1 MYLSKKQVQPERE
14 NLKMTLNNQTMTLFN
29 YEYPFIKLDKNNVK
43 VGTFFSGIGSP
54 EMAFHRLKEN
64 GIINN
69 YESVFFC
76 EVDKHAIKS
85 YCAIHNKTPDDNLGD
100 ITKINGADIP
110 YCDIWIGG
118 FPCQDISMAGVRRG
132 FDFGSR
138 TRSSLGWKMIQF
150 LREVKDPPKV
160 VIFENVAAITHSKFR
175 RTLNLFKNDLEE
187 LGYSLYDDVLCALDY
202 GTPQNRERY
211 FLVAIKGKY
220 LYQFPQKMKLKLRL
234 KDLLEKDIDPNLVLS
249 EKVPFDLQSFV
260 ANKDYTKDCKLVCKN
275 LKDKRRKYVID
286 LYRFIDGKNKCGR
299 DTSSKYN
306 QTARLWSINGYCP
319 TLTANSTEDTSKMII
334 YRDNC
339 FFVKKISPLES
350 WRFMGFSDED
360 FYKAKDIGT
369 SNRQLFKQAGN
380 SIATNV
386 IYHILKNLF

>member
-1 MYLSKKQVQPERE
+1 MALH
-14 NLKMTLNNQTMTLFN
+14 NQTINLFN
-29 YEYPFIKLDKNNVK
+29 FEYPVLKLNKDNVK

-54 EMAFHRLKEN
+54 EMAFKRLKDN
-64 GIINN
+64 GIIKNF
-69 YESVFFC
+69 ESVFYC
-76 EVDKHAIKS
+76 EIDKYAVKS
-85 YCAIHNKTPDDNLGD
+85 YCAIHNKTENDNLGD
-100 ITKINGADIP
+100 ITKINGANLP

-132 FDFGSR
+132 FDFNSN

-150 LREVKDPPKV
+150 LREIKDPPKV
-160 VIFENVAAITHSKFR
+160 VIFENVAAITNVNMR
-175 RTLNLFKNDLEE
+175 RTLNLFKKDLED
-187 LGYSLYDDVLCALDY
+187 LGYTLYDQVLTALDY

-211 FLVAIKGKY
+211 FLVAIKGNY
-220 LYQFPQKMKLKLRL
+220 LYYFPEKIKLKLRL

-249 EKVPFDLQSFV
+249 EKVPFDLQKFV
-260 ANKDYTKDCKLVCKN
+260 ENRNYDKNSKLICKN
-275 LKDKRRKYVID
+275 LKDRRKRYVIN
-286 LYRFIDGKNKCGR
+286 LYRFIDGKNHCGR

-306 QTARLWSINGYCP
+306 QTARLWSMNGYCP

-334 YRDNC
+334 YKDNC

-350 WRFMGFSDED
+350 WRFMGFSDDD
-360 FYKAKDIGT
+360 FYKAKSIGI

-386 IYHILKNLF
+386 IYYILKNLF

>member
-1 MYLSKKQVQPERE
+1 MAQIH
-14 NLKMTLNNQTMTLFN
+14 NQTINLFN
-29 YEYPFIKLDKNNVK
+29 FEFPTIKLDKENVK

-54 EMAFHRLKEN
+54 EMAFKRLKDN
-64 GIINN
+64 GVIKNF
-69 YESVFFC
+69 ESVFFC
-76 EVDKHAIKS
+76 EIDKHAIKS
-85 YCAIHNKTPDDNLGD
+85 YCAIHNKTENDNLGD
-100 ITKINGADIP
+100 ITKINGADLP

-118 FPCQDISMAGVRRG
+118 FPCQDISMAGVQRG
-132 FDFGSR
+132 FDFNSN

-150 LREVKDPPKV
+150 LREIKDPPKV
-160 VIFENVAAITHSKFR
+160 VIFENVAAITNVNMK
-175 RTLNLFKNDLEE
+175 RTLNLFKKDLED
-187 LGYSLYDDVLCALDY
+187 LGYSLYDQVLTALNY

-211 FLVAIKGKY
+211 FLVAIKGNY
-220 LYQFPQKMKLKLRL
+220 LYHFPDKIKLKLRL
-234 KDLLEKDIDPNLVLS
+234 KDLIEKDIDPNLILS
-249 EKVPFDLQSFV
+249 EKVPFDLEKFV
-260 ANKDYTKDCKLVCKN
+260 KNKNYNKNSKLVCKN
-275 LKDKRRKYVID
+275 LKDRRRKYVIN
-286 LYRFIDGKNKCGR
+286 LYRFIDGKNHCGR

-334 YRDNC
+334 YKDNC

-360 FYKAKDIGT
+360 FYKAKNIGT

-386 IYHILKNLF
+386 IYYILKNLF

>member
-1 MYLSKKQVQPERE
+1 MVI
-14 NLKMTLNNQTMTLFN
+14 NNPSINLFN
-29 YEYPFIKLDKNNVK
+29 FNYPVIKLNKDNVK

-54 EMAFHRLKEN
+54 EMAFKRLKDN

-76 EVDKHAIKS
+76 EIDKWAVKS
-85 YCAIHNKTPDDNLGD
+85 YCAIHNKTEKDNLGD
-100 ITKINGADIP
+100 ITKINGKDLP

-118 FPCQDISMAGVRRG
+118 FPCQDISMAGIRRG
-132 FDFGSR
+132 FDFNSN

-150 LREVKDPPKV
+150 IKEMDNPPKV
-160 VIFENVAAITHSKFR
+160 VIFENVAAITNSKMR
-175 RTLNLFKNDLEE
+175 KTLSLFKQDLEN
-187 LGYSLYDDVLCALDY
+187 LGYSLYDHVLTALDY

-220 LYQFPQKMKLKLRL
+220 IYHFPEKIKLKLKL
-234 KDLLEKDIDPNLVLS
+234 KDLLEKDIDPNLILS
-249 EKVPFDLQSFV
+249 EKVKFDLEKFV
-260 ANKDYTKDCKLVCKN
+260 KNKNYSKNSKLICQN
-275 LKDKRRKYVID
+275 LKDKRKKYIIN
-286 LYRFIDGKNKCGR
+286 LYRFVDGKNHCGR

-306 QTARLWSINGYCP
+306 QTARLWSMNGYCP

-334 YRDNC
+334 YKDNC

-350 WRFMGFSDED
+350 WRFMGFSNDD
-360 FYKAKDIGT
+360 FYKAKSTGM

-386 IYHILKNLF
+386 IYYILKNLF

>member
-1 MYLSKKQVQPERE
+1 MAQIR
-14 NLKMTLNNQTMTLFN
+14 NQTINLFN
-29 YEYPFIKLDKNNVK
+29 FEYPVLKLNKDNVK

-54 EMAFHRLKEN
+54 EMAFKRLKDN
-64 GIINN
+64 GVIKNF
-69 YESVFFC
+69 ESVFYC
-76 EVDKHAIKS
+76 EIDKYAVKS
-85 YCAIHNKTPDDNLGD
+85 YCAIHNKTENDNLGD
-100 ITKINGADIP
+100 ITKINGADLP

-132 FDFGSR
+132 FDFNSN

-150 LREVKDPPKV
+150 LREIKDPPKV
-160 VIFENVAAITHSKFR
+160 VIFENVAAITNVNMR
-175 RTLNLFKNDLEE
+175 RTLNLFKKDLED
-187 LGYSLYDDVLCALDY
+187 LGYTLYDQVLTALDY

-211 FLVAIKGKY
+211 FLVAIKGNY
-220 LYQFPQKMKLKLRL
+220 LYYFPEKIKLKLRL

-249 EKVPFDLQSFV
+249 EKVHFDLQKFV
-260 ANKDYTKDCKLVCKN
+260 ENRNYDKNNKLICKN
-275 LKDKRRKYVID
+275 LKDRRKRYVIN
-286 LYRFIDGKNKCGR
+286 LYRFIDGKNHCGR

-306 QTARLWSINGYCP
+306 QTARLWSMNGYCP

-334 YRDNC
+334 YKDNC

-350 WRFMGFSDED
+350 WRFMGFSDDD
-360 FYKAKDIGT
+360 FYKAKSIGI

-386 IYHILKNLF
+386 IYYILKNLF

>member
-1 MYLSKKQVQPERE
+1 
-14 NLKMTLNNQTMTLFN
+14 MTVNNPTVNLFN
-29 YEYPFIKLDKNNVK
+29 FNYPIIKLDKENVK

-54 EMAFHRLKEN
+54 EMAFKRLKDN
-64 GIINN
+64 GVINN

-76 EVDKHAIKS
+76 EVDKYAIKS
-85 YCAIHNKTPDDNLGD
+85 YCAIHGQSPNKNLGD
-100 ITKINGADIP
+100 ITKINGADLP

-132 FDFGSR
+132 FDFNSN

-150 LREVKDPPKV
+150 LKEVKEPPKV
-160 VIFENVAAITHSKFR
+160 VIFENVAAITNVKMR
-175 RTLNLFKNDLEE
+175 KTLNLFKEDLES
-187 LGYSLYDDVLCALDY
+187 LGYSLYDHVLTALDY

-211 FLVAIKGKY
+211 FLLAIKGNY
-220 LYQFPQKMKLKLRL
+220 LYYFPDKIKLKLRL
-234 KDLLEKDIDPNLVLS
+234 KDLLEKEIDPNLVLS
-249 EKVPFDLQSFV
+249 EKVPFDLHSFV
-260 ANKDYTKDCKLVCKN
+260 ENKNYTKNSKLVCKN
-275 LKDKRRKYVID
+275 LKDRRRKYIIN
-286 LYRFIDGKNKCGR
+286 LYRFIDGKNHCGR

-306 QTARLWSINGYCP
+306 QTARLWSMNGYCP

-334 YRDNC
+334 YKDNC

-360 FYKAKDIGT
+360 FYKAKSVGI

-386 IYHILKNLF
+386 IYYILKKLF

>member
-1 MYLSKKQVQPERE
+1 MALIHNQ
-14 NLKMTLNNQTMTLFN
+14 TLNLFN
-29 YEYPFIKLDKNNVK
+29 FEYPVLKLDKNNVR

-54 EMAFHRLKEN
+54 EMAFKRLKEN
-64 GIINN
+64 GVINN
-69 YESVFFC
+69 FESVFFC

-85 YCAIHNKTPDDNLGD
+85 YCAIHNKTEKDNLGD
-100 ITKINGADIP
+100 ITKINGADLP

-118 FPCQDISMAGVRRG
+118 FPCQDISMAGVQRG
-132 FDFGSR
+132 FDFNSN

-150 LREVKDPPKV
+150 LREIKDPPKV
-160 VIFENVAAITHSKFR
+160 VIFENVAAITNVNMK
-175 RTLNLFKNDLEE
+175 RTLNLFKKDLED
-187 LGYSLYDDVLCALDY
+187 LGYSLYDQVLTALNY

-211 FLVAIKGKY
+211 FLVAIKGNY
-220 LYQFPQKMKLKLRL
+220 LYHFPEKIKLKLRL
-234 KDLLEKDIDPNLVLS
+234 KDLIEKEIDPNLILS
-249 EKVPFDLQSFV
+249 EKVPFDLEKFV
-260 ANKDYTKDCKLVCKN
+260 KNKNYNKNSKLICKN
-275 LKDKRRKYVID
+275 LKDRRKRYVIN
-286 LYRFIDGKNKCGR
+286 LYRFIDGKNHCGR

-306 QTARLWSINGYCP
+306 QTARLWSMNGYCP

-334 YRDNC
+334 YKDNC

-360 FYKAKDIGT
+360 YHKAKNIGT

-386 IYHILKNLF
+386 IYYILKNLF

>member
-1 MYLSKKQVQPERE
+1 
-14 NLKMTLNNQTMTLFN
+14 MTVNNPTVNLFN
-29 YEYPFIKLDKNNVK
+29 FNYPIIKLDKENVK

-54 EMAFHRLKEN
+54 EMAFKRLKDN
-64 GIINN
+64 GVINN

-76 EVDKHAIKS
+76 EVDKYAIKS
-85 YCAIHNKTPDDNLGD
+85 YCAIHNQDPNKNLGD
-100 ITKINGADIP
+100 ITKINGADLP

-132 FDFGSR
+132 FDFNSN

-150 LREVKDPPKV
+150 LKEVKEPPKV
-160 VIFENVAAITHSKFR
+160 VIFENVAAITNVKMR
-175 RTLNLFKNDLEE
+175 KTLNLFKEDLDC
-187 LGYSLYDDVLCALDY
+187 LGYSLYDHVLTALDY

-211 FLVAIKGKY
+211 FLVAIKGNY
-220 LYQFPQKMKLKLRL
+220 LYYFPDKIKLKLRL
-234 KDLLEKDIDPNLVLS
+234 KDLLEKEIDPNLVLS
-249 EKVPFDLQSFV
+249 EKVPFDLHSF
-260 ANKDYTKDCKLVCKN
+260 AENKNYTKNSKLVCKN
-275 LKDKRRKYVID
+275 LKDRRRKYIIN
-286 LYRFIDGKNKCGR
+286 LYRFIDGKNHCGR

-306 QTARLWSINGYCP
+306 QTARLWSMNGYCP

-334 YRDNC
+334 YKDNC

-360 FYKAKDIGT
+360 FYKAKSVGI

-386 IYHILKNLF
+386 IYYILKKLF

>member
-1 MYLSKKQVQPERE
+1 MINKPTI
-14 NLKMTLNNQTMTLFN
+14 NLFN
-29 YEYPFIKLDKNNVK
+29 FNYPLFKLDNDNVK

-54 EMAFHRLKEN
+54 EMAFKRLKEN
-64 GIINN
+64 GIIKN
-69 YESVFFC
+69 YECVFFC
-76 EVDKHAIKS
+76 EIDKFASKS
-85 YCAIHNKTPDDNLGD
+85 YCAIHDQSPTKNLGD
-100 ITKINGADIP
+100 ITKINGKDLP

-118 FPCQDISMAGVRRG
+118 FPCQDISMAGIRRG
-132 FDFGSR
+132 FDFNSN

-150 LREVKDPPKV
+150 LREIKDPPKV
-160 VIFENVAAITHSKFR
+160 VIFENVAAITNSKMS
-175 RTLNLFKNDLEE
+175 RTLNLFKRDLED
-187 LGYSLYDDVLCALDY
+187 LGYSLYDHVLTALDY

-220 LYQFPQKMKLKLRL
+220 LYYFPEKIKLKLRL
-234 KDLLEKDIDPNLVLS
+234 KDLLEKDIDPNLILS
-249 EKVPFDLQSFV
+249 EKVPFDLEQFV
-260 ANKDYTKDCKLVCKN
+260 KNKNYNKNSKLVCKN
-275 LKDKRRKYVID
+275 LKDRRRKYVIN
-286 LYRFIDGKNKCGR
+286 LYRFIDGKNHCGR

-360 FYKAKDIGT
+360 FYKAKSTGL

-386 IYHILKNLF
+386 IYYILKNLF

>member
-1 MYLSKKQVQPERE
+1 
-14 NLKMTLNNQTMTLFN
+14 MTVNNPTVNLFN
-29 YEYPFIKLDKNNVK
+29 FNYPIIKLDKENVK

-54 EMAFHRLKEN
+54 EMAFKRLKDN
-64 GIINN
+64 GVINN

-76 EVDKHAIKS
+76 EVDKYAIKS
-85 YCAIHNKTPDDNLGD
+85 YCAIHGQSPNKNLGD
-100 ITKINGADIP
+100 ITKINGADLP

-132 FDFGSR
+132 FDFNSN

-150 LREVKDPPKV
+150 LKEVKDPPKV
-160 VIFENVAAITHSKFR
+160 VIFENVAAITNVKMR
-175 RTLNLFKNDLEE
+175 KTLNLFKEDLES
-187 LGYSLYDDVLCALDY
+187 LGYSLYDHVLTALDY

-211 FLVAIKGKY
+211 FLVAIKGNY
-220 LYQFPQKMKLKLRL
+220 LYYFPDKIKLKLRL
-234 KDLLEKDIDPNLVLS
+234 KDLLEKEIDPNLVLS
-249 EKVPFDLQSFV
+249 EKVPFDLHSFV
-260 ANKDYTKDCKLVCKN
+260 ENKNYTKNSKLVCKN
-275 LKDKRRKYVID
+275 LKDRRRKYIIN
-286 LYRFIDGKNKCGR
+286 LYRFIDGKNHCGR

-306 QTARLWSINGYCP
+306 QTARLWSMNGYSP

-334 YRDNC
+334 YKDNC

-360 FYKAKDIGT
+360 FYKAKSVGI

-386 IYHILKNLF
+386 IYYILKKLF

>member
-1 MYLSKKQVQPERE
+1 MSQ
-14 NLKMTLNNQTMTLFN
+14 NNQSLNLFN
-29 YEYPFIKLDKNNVK
+29 YDYPVIKLDKKNVK

-54 EMAFHRLKEN
+54 EMAFKRLKDDGVIE
-64 GIINN
+64 N

-76 EVDKHAIKS
+76 EIDKHAIKS
-85 YCAIHNKTPDDNLGD
+85 YCAIHNKTPSDNLGD

-118 FPCQDISMAGVRRG
+118 FPCQDISVAGVQRG
-132 FDFGSR
+132 FDFNSN

-150 LREVKDPPKV
+150 LKEIPTPPKV
-160 VIFENVAAITHSKFR
+160 VIFENVAAITNINMRK
-175 RTLNLFKNDLEE
+175 TLNLFKKDLED
-187 LGYSLYDDVLCALDY
+187 LGYTLYEQTLSALNY

-211 FLVAIKGKY
+211 FLIAIKGNY
-220 LYQFPQKMKLKLRL
+220 VYHFPKKIKLKLRL
-234 KDLLEKDIDPNLVLS
+234 KNLIEKNIDPTLILS
-249 EKVPFDLQSFV
+249 EKVPFDLESFV
-260 ANKDYTKDCKLVCKN
+260 KNKNYNKDSKLICKN
-275 LKDKRRKYVID
+275 LKDKRKRYIIN
-286 LYRFIDGKNKCGR
+286 LYRFIDGKNYCGR

-306 QTARLWSINGYCP
+306 QTARLWSINGFCP
-319 TLTANSTEDTSKMII
+319 TLTANSTEDTSKLII
-334 YRDNC
+334 YKDNC

-360 FYKAKDIGT
+360 YYKAKNIGT

>member
-1 MYLSKKQVQPERE
+1 MAV
-14 NLKMTLNNQTMTLFN
+14 NNPTINLFN
-29 YEYPFIKLDKNNVK
+29 FNYPVIKLDKENVK

-54 EMAFHRLKEN
+54 EMAFKRLKDN
-64 GIINN
+64 GVINN

-76 EVDKHAIKS
+76 EIDKYAVKS
-85 YCAIHNKTPDDNLGD
+85 YCAIHGEPPNKNLGD
-100 ITKINGADIP
+100 ITKINGANLP

-118 FPCQDISMAGVRRG
+118 FPCQDISMAGIRRG
-132 FDFGSR
+132 FDFNSN

-150 LREVKDPPKV
+150 LREIKDPPKV
-160 VIFENVAAITHSKFR
+160 VIFENVAAITNSKMR
-175 RTLNLFKNDLEE
+175 RTLNLFKEDLES
-187 LGYSLYDDVLCALDY
+187 LGYSLYDHVLTALDY

-211 FLVAIKGKY
+211 FLVAIKGNY
-220 LYQFPQKMKLKLRL
+220 LYHFPDKIKLKLRL

-249 EKVPFDLQSFV
+249 EKVYFDLQRFV
-260 ANKDYTKDCKLVCKN
+260 ENKNYTKNSKLVCKN
-275 LKDKRRKYVID
+275 LKDKRRKYIIN
-286 LYRFIDGKNKCGR
+286 LYRFIDGKNHCGR

-306 QTARLWSINGYCP
+306 QTARLWSMNGYCP

-334 YRDNC
+334 YKDNC
-339 FFVKKISPLES
+339 FFVKRISPLES

-360 FYKAKDIGT
+360 FYKAKSIGT

>member
-1 MYLSKKQVQPERE
+1 
-14 NLKMTLNNQTMTLFN
+14 MTVNSPTINLFN
-29 YEYPFIKLDKNNVK
+29 FNYPVIKLNKENVK

-54 EMAFHRLKEN
+54 EMAFKRLKDN
-64 GIINN
+64 GVINN

-76 EVDKHAIKS
+76 EVDKYAIKS
-85 YCAIHNKTPDDNLGD
+85 YCAIHNQSPNKNLGD
-100 ITKINGADIP
+100 ITKINGADLP

-118 FPCQDISMAGVRRG
+118 FPCQDISMVGIRRG
-132 FDFGSR
+132 FDFNSN

-150 LREVKDPPKV
+150 LKEVKDPPKV
-160 VIFENVAAITHSKFR
+160 VIFENVAAITNVKMR
-175 RTLNLFKNDLEE
+175 KTLNLFKEDLES
-187 LGYSLYDDVLCALDY
+187 LGYSLYEHVLTALNY

-211 FLVAIKGKY
+211 FLVAIKGNY
-220 LYQFPQKMKLKLRL
+220 LYHFPEKIKLKLRL
-234 KDLLEKDIDPNLVLS
+234 KDLLEKEIDPNLVLS
-249 EKVPFDLQSFV
+249 DKVPFDLHSFV
-260 ANKDYTKDCKLVCKN
+260 ENKNYTKNSKLVCKN
-275 LKDKRRKYVID
+275 LKDRRRKYIIN
-286 LYRFIDGKNKCGR
+286 LYRFIDGKNHCGR

-306 QTARLWSINGYCP
+306 QTARLWSMNGYCP

-334 YRDNC
+334 YKDNC

-360 FYKAKDIGT
+360 FYKAKNVGT

-386 IYHILKNLF
+386 IYYILKNLF

>member
-1 MYLSKKQVQPERE
+1 MEI
-14 NLKMTLNNQTMTLFN
+14 NNPSINLFN
-29 YEYPFIKLDKNNVK
+29 FNYPVIKLNKDNVK

-54 EMAFHRLKEN
+54 EMAFKRLKDN

-76 EVDKHAIKS
+76 EIDKWAVKS
-85 YCAIHNKTPDDNLGD
+85 YCAIHNKAEKDNLGD
-100 ITKINGADIP
+100 ITKIKGKNLP

-118 FPCQDISMAGVRRG
+118 FPCQDISMAGIRRG
-132 FDFGSR
+132 FDFNSN

-150 LREVKDPPKV
+150 IREMDNPPKV
-160 VIFENVAAITHSKFR
+160 VIFENVAAITNSKMR
-175 RTLNLFKNDLEE
+175 KTLSIFKQDLEN
-187 LGYSLYDDVLCALDY
+187 LGYSLYDHVLTALDY

-220 LYQFPQKMKLKLRL
+220 IYHFPEKIKLKLRL

-249 EKVPFDLQSFV
+249 EKVKFDLEKFV
-260 ANKDYTKDCKLVCKN
+260 KNKNYSKNSKLICKN
-275 LKDKRRKYVID
+275 LKDKRKRYVIN
-286 LYRFIDGKNKCGR
+286 LYRFVDGKNHCGR

-306 QTARLWSINGYCP
+306 QTARLWSMNGYCP

-334 YRDNC
+334 YKDNC

-350 WRFMGFSDED
+350 WRFMGFSDDD
-360 FYKAKDIGT
+360 FYKAKSTGM

-386 IYHILKNLF
+386 IYYILKNLF

>member
-1 MYLSKKQVQPERE
+1 
-14 NLKMTLNNQTMTLFN
+14 MTVNSPTINLFN
-29 YEYPFIKLDKNNVK
+29 FNYPVIKLNKENVK

-54 EMAFHRLKEN
+54 EMAFKRLKDN
-64 GIINN
+64 GVINN

-76 EVDKHAIKS
+76 EVDKYAIKS
-85 YCAIHNKTPDDNLGD
+85 YCAIHNQSPNKNLGD
-100 ITKINGADIP
+100 ITKINGADLP

-118 FPCQDISMAGVRRG
+118 FPCQDISMAGIRRG
-132 FDFGSR
+132 FDFNSN

-150 LREVKDPPKV
+150 LKEVKDPPKV
-160 VIFENVAAITHSKFR
+160 VIFENVAAITNVKMR
-175 RTLNLFKNDLEE
+175 KTLNLFKEDLES
-187 LGYSLYDDVLCALDY
+187 LGYSLYEHVLTALNY

-211 FLVAIKGKY
+211 FLVAIKGNY
-220 LYQFPQKMKLKLRL
+220 LYHFPEKIKLKLRL
-234 KDLLEKDIDPNLVLS
+234 KDLLEKEIDPNLVLS
-249 EKVPFDLQSFV
+249 DKVPFDLHSFV
-260 ANKDYTKDCKLVCKN
+260 ENKNYTKNSKLVCKN
-275 LKDKRRKYVID
+275 LKDRRRKYIIN
-286 LYRFIDGKNKCGR
+286 LYRFIDGKNHCGR

-306 QTARLWSINGYCP
+306 QTARLWSMNGYCP

-334 YRDNC
+334 YKDNC

-360 FYKAKDIGT
+360 FYKAKNVGT

-386 IYHILKNLF
+386 IYYILKNLF

>member
-1 MYLSKKQVQPERE
+1 MAV
-14 NLKMTLNNQTMTLFN
+14 NNPTVNLFN
-29 YEYPFIKLDKNNVK
+29 FNYPVIKLNKENVK

-54 EMAFHRLKEN
+54 EMAFKRLKDN
-64 GIINN
+64 GVINN

-76 EVDKHAIKS
+76 EIDKYAVKS
-85 YCAIHNKTPDDNLGD
+85 YCAIHGEPPNKNLGD
-100 ITKINGADIP
+100 ITKINGANLP

-118 FPCQDISMAGVRRG
+118 FPCQDISMAGIRRG
-132 FDFGSR
+132 FDFNSN

-150 LREVKDPPKV
+150 LREIKDPPKV
-160 VIFENVAAITHSKFR
+160 VIFENVAAITNSKMR
-175 RTLNLFKNDLEE
+175 RTLNLFKEDLES
-187 LGYSLYDDVLCALDY
+187 LGYSLYDHVLTALDY

-211 FLVAIKGKY
+211 FLVAIKGNY
-220 LYQFPQKMKLKLRL
+220 LYHFPDKIKLKLRL

-249 EKVPFDLQSFV
+249 EKVYFDLQRFV
-260 ANKDYTKDCKLVCKN
+260 ENKNYTKNSKLVCKN
-275 LKDKRRKYVID
+275 LKDKRRKYIIN
-286 LYRFIDGKNKCGR
+286 LYRFIDGKNHCGR

-306 QTARLWSINGYCP
+306 QTARLWSMNGYCP

-334 YRDNC
+334 YKDNC
-339 FFVKKISPLES
+339 FFVKRISPLES

-360 FYKAKDIGT
+360 FYKAKSIGT

>member
-1 MYLSKKQVQPERE
+1 MS
-14 NLKMTLNNQTMTLFN
+14 LNNQTINLFN
-29 YEYPFIKLDKNNVK
+29 FHFPYIKLNNENVK

-54 EMAFHRLKEN
+54 EMAFERLKQN
-64 GIINN
+64 GIIKN

-76 EVDKHAIKS
+76 EVDKYAIKS
-85 YCAIHNKTPDDNLGD
+85 YCAIHNKSPNDNLGD
-100 ITKINGADIP
+100 ITKINGANIP

-132 FDFGSR
+132 FDFNSN

-150 LREVKDPPKV
+150 LREVKEQPKV
-160 VIFENVAAITHSKFR
+160 VIFENVAAITHSKMR
-175 RTLNLFKNDLEE
+175 RTLNLFKKDLED
-187 LGYSLYDDVLCALDY
+187 LGYSLYENILCALDY

-211 FLVAIKGKY
+211 FLVAIKGQY
-220 LYQFPQKMKLKLRL
+220 LYNFPQKIKLKLRL
-234 KDLLEKDIDPNLVLS
+234 KDLLEKNIDQNLILS
-249 EKVPFDLQSFV
+249 EKVPFDLESFV
-260 ANKDYTKDCKLVCKN
+260 KNKCYDKNSKLICKN
-275 LKDKRRKYVID
+275 LKDKRKKYVIN
-286 LYRFIDGKNKCGR
+286 LYRFIDGKNHCGR

-306 QTARLWSINGYCP
+306 QTARLWSMNGYCP

-339 FFVKKISPLES
+339 FFVKRISPLES
-350 WRFMGFSDED
+350 WRFMGFSDDD
-360 FYKAKDIGT
+360 FYKAKNIGT

-386 IYHILKNLF
+386 IYYILKNLF

>member
-1 MYLSKKQVQPERE
+1 MVV
-14 NLKMTLNNQTMTLFN
+14 NNPTVNLFN
-29 YEYPFIKLDKNNVK
+29 FNYPVIKLDKENVK

-54 EMAFHRLKEN
+54 EMAFKRLKDN
-64 GIINN
+64 CVINN

-76 EVDKHAIKS
+76 EIDKYAVKS
-85 YCAIHNKTPDDNLGD
+85 YCAIHGEPPNKNLGD
-100 ITKINGADIP
+100 ITKINGADLP

-118 FPCQDISMAGVRRG
+118 FPCQDISMAGIRRG
-132 FDFGSR
+132 FDFNSN

-150 LREVKDPPKV
+150 LREIKDPPKV
-160 VIFENVAAITHSKFR
+160 VIFENVAAITNSKMR
-175 RTLNLFKNDLEE
+175 RTLNLFKEDLES
-187 LGYSLYDDVLCALDY
+187 LGYSLYDHVLTALDY

-211 FLVAIKGKY
+211 FLVAIKGNY
-220 LYQFPQKMKLKLRL
+220 LYHFPDKIKLKLRL
-234 KDLLEKDIDPNLVLS
+234 KDLLEKDIDPNLILS
-249 EKVPFDLQSFV
+249 EKVYFDLQRFV
-260 ANKDYTKDCKLVCKN
+260 ENKNYTKNSKLVCKN
-275 LKDKRRKYVID
+275 LKDKRRKYIIN
-286 LYRFIDGKNKCGR
+286 LYRFIDGKNHCGR

-306 QTARLWSINGYCP
+306 QTARLWSMNGYCP

-334 YRDNC
+334 YKNNC
-339 FFVKKISPLES
+339 FFVKRISPLES

-360 FYKAKDIGT
+360 FYKAKSVGT

>member
-1 MYLSKKQVQPERE
+1 MSI
-14 NLKMTLNNQTMTLFN
+14 NNQTINLFN
-29 YEYPFIKLDKNNVK
+29 FTYPFIKLDNSNVK

-54 EMAFHRLKEN
+54 EMAFKRLKDN
-64 GIINN
+64 GIIKN

-76 EVDKHAIKS
+76 EVDKFAIQS
-85 YCAIHNKTPDDNLGD
+85 FCAIHNKTPNDNVGD
-100 ITKINGADIP
+100 ITKINGKDLP

-118 FPCQDISMAGVRRG
+118 FPCQDISMAGIRRG
-132 FDFGSR
+132 FDFNSN

-150 LREVKDPPKV
+150 LREIEDPPKV
-160 VIFENVAAITHSKFR
+160 VIFENVAAITQKKFR
-175 RTLNLFKNDLEE
+175 RTLNLFRKDLED
-187 LGYSLYDDVLCALDY
+187 LGYSLYENVLCALDY

-211 FLVAIKGKY
+211 FLVAVKGKY
-220 LYQFPQKMKLKLRL
+220 LYQFPPKQKLKLKL
-234 KDLLEKDIDPNLVLS
+234 KDLLEKDIDPNLILS
-249 EKVPFDLQSFV
+249 EQVPFDLESFV
-260 ANKDYTKDCKLVCKN
+260 KNKSFDKNSKLICKN
-275 LKDKRRKYVID
+275 LKDKRKKYIID
-286 LYRFIDGKNKCGR
+286 LYRFIDGKNHCGR

-306 QTARLWSINGYCP
+306 QTARLWSMNGYCP

-334 YRDNC
+334 YKNNC

-360 FYKAKDIGT
+360 FYKAKNSGI

-386 IYHILKNLF
+386 IYYILKNLF

>member
-1 MYLSKKQVQPERE
+1 MAV
-14 NLKMTLNNQTMTLFN
+14 NNPTVNLFN
-29 YEYPFIKLDKNNVK
+29 FNYPVIKLNKENVK

-54 EMAFHRLKEN
+54 EMAFKRLKDN
-64 GIINN
+64 GVINN

-76 EVDKHAIKS
+76 EIDKYAVKS
-85 YCAIHNKTPDDNLGD
+85 YCAIHGEPPNKNLGD
-100 ITKINGADIP
+100 ITKINGADLP

-118 FPCQDISMAGVRRG
+118 FPCQDISMAGIRRG
-132 FDFGSR
+132 FDFNSN

-150 LREVKDPPKV
+150 LREIKDPPKV
-160 VIFENVAAITHSKFR
+160 VIFENVAAITNSKMR
-175 RTLNLFKNDLEE
+175 RTLNLFKEDLES
-187 LGYSLYDDVLCALDY
+187 LGYSLYDHVLTALDY

-211 FLVAIKGKY
+211 FLVAIKGNY
-220 LYQFPQKMKLKLRL
+220 LYHFPDKIKLKLRL

-249 EKVPFDLQSFV
+249 EKVYFDLQRFV
-260 ANKDYTKDCKLVCKN
+260 ENKNYTKNSKLICKN
-275 LKDKRRKYVID
+275 LKDKRRKYIIN
-286 LYRFIDGKNKCGR
+286 LYRFIDGKNHCGR

-306 QTARLWSINGYCP
+306 QTARLWSMNGYCP

-334 YRDNC
+334 YKDNC
-339 FFVKKISPLES
+339 FFVKRISPLES
-350 WRFMGFSDED
+350 WCFMGFNDED
-360 FYKAKDIGT
+360 FYKAKSVGT

>member
-1 MYLSKKQVQPERE
+1 MAQLH
-14 NLKMTLNNQTMTLFN
+14 NQTVNLFN
-29 YEYPFIKLDKNNVK
+29 FQYPIIKLDKNNVK

-54 EMAFHRLKEN
+54 EMAFKRLKDN

-76 EVDKHAIKS
+76 EVDKYAIKS
-85 YCAIHNKTPDDNLGD
+85 YCAIHNKTENDNVGD
-100 ITKINGADIP
+100 ITKINGRDLP

-118 FPCQDISMAGVRRG
+118 FPCQDISMAGVQRG
-132 FDFGSR
+132 FDFNSN

-150 LREVKDPPKV
+150 LREIDVPPKV
-160 VIFENVAAITHSKFR
+160 VIFENVAAITNSNMKK
-175 RTLNLFKNDLEE
+175 TLSLFKKDLED
-187 LGYSLYDDVLCALDY
+187 LGYTLYEQVLSALDY

-220 LYQFPQKMKLKLRL
+220 LYYFPEKIKLKLRL
-234 KDLLEKDIDPNLVLS
+234 KDLIEKDIDPKLILS
-249 EKVPFDLQSFV
+249 EKVHFDLEKFV
-260 ANKDYTKDCKLVCKN
+260 KDRNYTKNSKLVCKN
-275 LKDKRRKYVID
+275 LKDKRKRYVIN
-286 LYRFIDGKNKCGR
+286 LYRFIDGKNHCGR
-299 DTSSKYN
+299 DTSSRYN

-334 YRDNC
+334 YKDNC

-350 WRFMGFSDED
+350 WRFMGFTDED
-360 FYKAKDIGT
+360 FYKAKSIGT